1 MTENSKKILVVEDE
15 WKIGRFVQMELEH
28 EGYRTEVEA
37 NGRIGLGRIIQE
49 DFDLIILDLM
59 LPGMD
64 GFEISRRVREV
75 SNVPIIMLTARD
87 GVEDV
92 VQGLDMGADDYL
104 TKPFA
109 IEELLARIRAVFRK
123 RSLPAPAA
131 EKNELRVKDLVLYPD
146 RYEAS
151 INSINIEL
159 TKREYELLEYLVLNK
174 NLVLK
179 REQIL
184 NDVWGYSYYGDSKT
198 VDVYIRHLRSKV
210 DERVGE
216 TYIQTVRG
224 IGYVV
229 KD

>member
-1 MTENSKKILVVEDE
+1 MRPTGVSP
-15 WKIGRFVQMELEH
+15 W
-28 EGYRTEVEA
+28 
-37 NGRIGLGRIIQE
+37 GRIVQE
-49 DFDLIILDLM
+49 DFDLIVLDLM

-75 SNVPIIMLTARD
+75 STVPIIMLTARD
-87 GVEDV
+87 GVDDV
-92 VQGLDMGADDYL
+92 VKGLDMGADDYL

-109 IEELLARIRAVFRK
+109 IEELLARIRSAFRK
-123 RSLPAPAA
+123 HSIPSSPIG
-131 EKNELRVKDLVLYPD
+131 KTELRVKNLVLYPEQV
-146 RYEAS
+146 EAL
-151 INSINIEL
+151 INGLNIEL
-159 TKREYELLEYLVLNK
+159 TKHEYELLEYMVLNK
-174 NLVLK
+174 NLVLR

-198 VDVYIRHLRSKV
+198 VDVYIRHLRSKL

-216 TYIQTVRG
+216 TYIQTIRG